1 MLVEQ
6 IKIEY
11 DGVITYMGISSSQ
24 AAVSDNAWHIIKIE
38 HDAAGKVISVLH
50 SGGIHDQIYSW
61 NDRASLE
68 YR

>member
-38 HDAAGKVISVLH
+38 HDAISVLH

>member
-24 AAVSDNAWHIIKIE
+24 AAISDTI
-38 HDAAGKVISVLH
+38 
-50 SGGIHDQIYSW
+50 
-61 NDRASLE
+61 
-68 YR
+68 